1 MRHCLAITLTLYLA
15 LPGLAATFYLDP
27 VNGSLNNPG
36 TMAAPWP
43 SLEEV
48 ILANLVETQEYGPLP
63 YDPATSQLIPKNTG
77 APVQA
82 GDTLILLSGLHGAV
96 EIDRHINTGY
106 ITIMAA
112 PDHQPILATLHL
124 RSSAYWR
131 IEGLTIS
138 SEPFGYYTGD
148 HLLFVES
155 HVWRGPADH
164 MEIRNCLIRSGEDAW
179 IWSHQEWLDRVTN
192 GIYVKGDHV
201 LIEDNL
207 VTNIYMG
214 ISLVGDSLLARNN
227 QVINFAG
234 DGMRALGAHQLIEGN
249 LIKNCFDI
257 DDNHDDGIQSF
268 NLGTYDVT
276 DIVIRGNTI
285 LNYDDPDQPF
295 RGPLQ
300 GIGCFDGPFT
310 DWVIENNVISVDH
323 WHGISLYG
331 AYNCRIINNTVLDPT
346 PGMTPGPSW
355 IRVQDN
361 KDGTP
366 SEGCVVKNNIAN
378 SFVVDGEQSHNLTF
392 PGTAEYSEQFV
403 DPLMYDFHLLAGS
416 FAIDQADPTVAPPV
430 DRDGITRPQ
439 GDGVDIGAYEFQIL
453 NALTPSSPMTW
464 SISPN
469 PWRDQTMIH
478 CEACTDPNV
487 SIRITNAAGQI
498 IHFPISQVPGG
509 FLIQR
514 AHFPAG
520 PYPLIMH
527 TENKQIYTGVLILT
541 D

>member
-1 MRHCLAITLTLYLA
+1 MRTWLAITFTVFMT
-15 LPGLAATFYLDP
+15 LPGLAASFYLDP

-36 TMAAPWP
+36 TLTAPWP

-48 ILANLVETQEYGPLP
+48 ILANLVETQEYSPLP
-63 YDPATSQLIPKNTG
+63 YDPATSQLIPKNVG
-77 APVQA
+77 GPVQS

-96 EIDRHINTGY
+96 EIDRHVNSGY

-138 SEPFGYYTGD
+138 TEPYGYYTNE

-155 HVWRGPADH
+155 HGWRGPADH
-164 MEIRNCLIRSGEDAW
+164 MEIRNCTITSGADSW
-179 IWSHQEWLDRVTN
+179 DWTLDEWLNRATN
-192 GIYVKGDHV
+192 GMNIYGDHV

-214 ISLVGDSLLARNN
+214 ISLVGDSLVARNN

-257 DDNHDDGIQSF
+257 NDNHDDGIQSF
-268 NLGTYDVT
+268 NLGTYNVSDV
-276 DIVIRGNTI
+276 IIRGNTI

-331 AYNCRIINNTVLDPT
+331 AINCRVINNTVIDPT
-346 PGMTPGPSW
+346 PGITPGPSW
-355 IRVQDN
+355 ILITDN

-366 SEGCVVKNNIAN
+366 SEGCVVKNNLAN
-378 SFVVDGEQSHNLTF
+378 TISVDAEESHNMTMANT
-392 PGTAEYSEQFV
+392 TAYGLNFADYS
-403 DPLMYDFHLLAGS
+403 MSDFHLVAGS
-416 FAIDQADPTVAPPV
+416 PAIDQADPMVAPPV

-439 GDGVDIGAYEFQIL
+439 GDGVDIGAYEYIFASAVDPL
-453 NALTPSSPMTW
+453 PEDDVHLA
-464 SISPN
+464 PN
-469 PWRDQTMIH
+469 PCSDYCSIQMTRPIDGDQLVLSLTNTFGQSIPIH
-478 CEACTDPNV
+478 YTQTDPHTLVIDTRNLSPGLYWV
-487 SIRITNAAGQI
+487 QFGQLAI
-498 IHFPISQVPGG
+498 PFIKV
-509 FLIQR
+509 
-514 AHFPAG
+514 
-520 PYPLIMH
+520 
-527 TENKQIYTGVLILT
+527 